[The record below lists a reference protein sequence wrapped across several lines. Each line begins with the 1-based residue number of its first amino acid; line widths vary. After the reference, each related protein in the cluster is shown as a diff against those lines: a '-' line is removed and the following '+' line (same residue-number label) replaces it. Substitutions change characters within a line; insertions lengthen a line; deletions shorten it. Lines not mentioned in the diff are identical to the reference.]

1 MSDKVKDS
9 ASLEKALAGDRDW
22 STAKE
27 ILGWVINTYQ
37 DTLALYSKQRLELLS
52 LLAIHL
58 TQRHI
63 SAKKLERLIR
73 KIRSMYLAMP
83 GAISH
88 FYAMQVSL
96 TRARAAKNATANIS
110 AQFHQDIK
118 F

>member
-1 MSDKVKDS
+1 MKGS

-22 STAKE
+22 DMVKD
-27 ILGWVINTYQ
+27 IPGWVI
-37 DTLALYSKQRLELLS
+37 DTHRGTISLSSKQRLEILS